1 MQEEIIACLD
11 GSSRAEAI
19 LPVARGIAAA
29 MGASLSLLRVVADA
43 DELRAEEDCL
53 SEQARL
59 FGARVKFVIAPD
71 AASAIL
77 EELRQS
83 PRALAA
89 ITTHGRT
96 AWMEAVIGS
105 VALKVVR
112 GADRPVLLYRPG
124 AAHFDTRRGIDTL
137 VTALDG
143 SEFSERVI
151 PFAVE
156 FAKSI
161 EAKITLVQAV
171 PMISESPALRP
182 RPGDISESS
191 YLHSA
196 AAGIKKRYG
205 IEPNWDTLHGEPGQ
219 AICRFVNGMANA
231 MLALT
236 SHARGGL
243 ERALFGSVAATCL
256 RHAHV
261 PLLLYWP
268 KQEAARKAQ
277 MDREIGD

>member
-19 LPVARGIAAA
+19 LPVARGIATA
-29 MGASLSLLRVVADA
+29 MGASLSLLRIVGNA
-43 DELRAEEDCL
+43 DELRAEEAYL

-59 FGARVKFVIAPD
+59 FGARIKFVIAPD
-71 AASAIL
+71 AARAIL

-83 PRALAA
+83 PRAIAA

-105 VALKVVR
+105 VALQVVR
-112 GADRPVLLYRPG
+112 GAARPVLLYRPG
-124 AAHFDTRRGIDTL
+124 ATHFDARRGIDTL

-143 SEFSERVI
+143 SQFSEWVI

-156 FAKSI
+156 FAQSI
-161 EAKITLVQAV
+161 GAKLTLVQAV
-171 PMISESPALRP
+171 PMISESPAVRP
-182 RPGDISESS
+182 PQSDISESS
-191 YLHSA
+191 YLHSMA
-196 AAGIKKRYG
+196 ARIKKRYG

-219 AICRFVNGMANA
+219 AICRFVNGMANT

-256 RHAHV
+256 RHANV

-268 KQEAARKAQ
+268 KQVATKKAQ
-277 MDREIGD
+277 TDREITG